1 MTIGTWFDIL
11 FDGMKQGIAWLMAID
26 IGGISLGNYII
37 VIFITGLL
45 ITLFL
50 NVVNTGLIMGSNYAA
65 ARSRKESREAAR
77 EANRAMRR
85 DVRYIRNNMR
95 D

>member
-11 FDGMKQGIAWLMAID
+11 FEGMKKGFDWLMAID

-50 NVVNTGLIMGSNYAA
+50 NVVNTGFIMGSNMIESKNREERRA
-65 ARSRKESREAAR
+65 ESR
-77 EANRAMRR
+77 ANFSRLVRSMRSKR
-85 DVRYIRNNMR
+85 D
-95 D
+95 

>member
-1 MTIGTWFDIL
+1 MSIGTWFDIL
-11 FDGMKQGIAWLMAID
+11 FDGMQRGINWLMAID

-50 NVVNTGLIMGSNYAA
+50 NVVSTGSIMGSRIIRNYN
-65 ARSRKESREAAR
+65 RSREERKDKE
-77 EANRAMRR
+77 
-85 DVRYIRNNMR
+85 
-95 D
+95 

>member
-1 MTIGTWFDIL
+1 MSIGTWFDIL
-11 FDGMKQGIAWLMAID
+11 FDGMQQGINWLMAID

-50 NVVNTGLIMGSNYAA
+50 NVVNTGSVMSSRMIRNHN
-65 ARSRKESREAAR
+65 RSREERKDKE
-77 EANRAMRR
+77 
-85 DVRYIRNNMR
+85 
-95 D
+95 